1 MSLCPLT
8 FNDTRLSRVKRP
20 VARIRREVMEVFMWP
35 LARSVSLAANIPV
48 IVQEK
53 LDTTA
58 STSIHS
64 SVSTC
69 HVTKLQNELDGF
81 S

>member
-1 MSLCPLT
+1 MMILALYT
-8 FNDTRLSRVKRP
+8 FTFSDTRLSRVKRT
-20 VARIRREVMEVFMWP
+20 VARTRSMVMEVFMWP
-35 LARSVSLAANIPV
+35 LALSVILAASIPV
-48 IVQEK
+48 MVQEK

-69 HVTKLQNELDGF
+69 HQSAK
-81 S
+81 

>member
-1 MSLCPLT
+1 M
-8 FNDTRLSRVKRP
+8 NRP
-20 VARIRREVMEVFMWP
+20 VATNRREVIEVFMWP
-35 LARSVSLAANIPV
+35 LARSVILAANIPV

-58 STSIHS
+58 NTSIHS

-69 HVTKLQNELDGF
+69 HK
-81 S
+81 SAK

>member
-1 MSLCPLT
+1 
-8 FNDTRLSRVKRP
+8 
-20 VARIRREVMEVFMWP
+20 MEVFMWP
-35 LARSVSLAANIPV
+35 LARSVILAANIPV

-69 HVTKLQNELDGF
+69 HK
-81 S
+81 SAK

>member
-1 MSLCPLT
+1 MMRLALYT
-8 FNDTRLSRVKRP
+8 FTFSDTRLSRVKRP
-20 VARIRREVMEVFMWP
+20 VARTRSMVMEVFMWP
-35 LARSVSLAANIPV
+35 LALSVSLAASIPV
-48 IVQEK
+48 MVQEK

-69 HVTKLQNELDGF
+69 HQSAK
-81 S
+81 